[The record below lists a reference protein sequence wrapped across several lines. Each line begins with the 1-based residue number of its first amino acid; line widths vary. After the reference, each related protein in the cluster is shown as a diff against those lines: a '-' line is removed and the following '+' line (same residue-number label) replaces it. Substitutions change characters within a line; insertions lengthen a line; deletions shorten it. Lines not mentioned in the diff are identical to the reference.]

1 MSYNFYTLLTLKHK
15 QCLHAFQNFR
25 SMFHARGV
33 DDVALVCVS
42 VVVVA
47 NRHDRVR
54 VVAEE
59 HRWWEKNGEYRFFMV
74 KF

>member
-1 MSYNFYTLLTLKHK
+1 MIVGVDGALLLGV
-15 QCLHAFQNFR
+15 AE
-25 SMFHARGV
+25 ARV

-47 NRHDRVR
+47 NRHDCVS

-59 HRWWEKNGEYRFFMV
+59 HRW
-74 KF
+74 

>member
-1 MSYNFYTLLTLKHK
+1 ML
-15 QCLHAFQNFR
+15 
-25 SMFHARGV
+25 HARGV
-33 DDVALVCVS
+33 DDVALIRVH

-59 HRWWEKNGEYRFFMV
+59 HRW
-74 KF
+74 

>member
-1 MSYNFYTLLTLKHK
+1 MHYILK
-15 QCLHAFQNFR
+15 
-25 SMFHARGV
+25 SMIHARGV
-33 DDVALVCVS
+33 DDVALIRVH

-59 HRWWEKNGEYRFFMV
+59 HRWLEKLNDNVFA
-74 KF
+74 

>member
-1 MSYNFYTLLTLKHK
+1 
-15 QCLHAFQNFR
+15 
-25 SMFHARGV
+25 MFDTRGV

-59 HRWWEKNGEYRFFMV
+59 HRWWEKSGEYRFFMV

>member
-1 MSYNFYTLLTLKHK
+1 
-15 QCLHAFQNFR
+15 
-25 SMFHARGV
+25 MFHARGV

-59 HRWWEKNGEYRFFMV
+59 HRWWEKTGEYCFYTV
-74 KF
+74 KIQHKNIE